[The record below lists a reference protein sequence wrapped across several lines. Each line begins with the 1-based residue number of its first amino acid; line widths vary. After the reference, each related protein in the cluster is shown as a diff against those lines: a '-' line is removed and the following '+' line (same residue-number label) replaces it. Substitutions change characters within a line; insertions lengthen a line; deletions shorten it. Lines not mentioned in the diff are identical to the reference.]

1 MLLEIP
7 EDVAERLK
15 ALAKQKDADVGKLL
29 REILNRYES
38 ENGAK
43 QKQVATLADMGRN
56 AEEFAKAIQRQNTG
70 DNQQPRNTAANSR
83 EILKEIYAEKFGPP
97 NR

>member
-43 QKQVATLADMGRN
+43 QKQVVTLADMGRN
-56 AEEFAKAIQRQNTG
+56 AEEFAKAIQRQNIG

-83 EILKEIYAEKFGPP
+83 EILKEIYAEKFGSP